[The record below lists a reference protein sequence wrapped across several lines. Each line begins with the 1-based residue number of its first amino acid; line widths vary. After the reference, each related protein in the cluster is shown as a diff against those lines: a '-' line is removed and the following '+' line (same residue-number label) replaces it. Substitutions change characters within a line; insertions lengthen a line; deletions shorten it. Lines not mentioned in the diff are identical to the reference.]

1 LNWPPLSKPAT
12 PEETPGSTLFRQVG
26 ERRSDGFY
34 FRGYQARPPHLGGR
48 YECWASPTAW
58 AQRAERRAAAERR
71 YREKRDLDP
80 KRRATSRAY
89 AATHMVKQRRKD
101 PVGFMLI
108 HARVRAKKR
117 GLDFDLTREDIV
129 IPSHCPVFG
138 FSIGVQKGGSNDN
151 SAELDRIDNTKG
163 YIKGNVVVVS
173 RRANRIKNDAALSEL
188 VSLVEFY
195 RSFSRVG

>member
-34 FRGYQARPPHLGGR
+34 FRGYQARPSHLGGR

-89 AATHMVKQRRKD
+89 AATHMVKHRN
-101 PVGFMLI
+101 P
-108 HARVRAKKR
+108 
-117 GLDFDLTREDIV
+117 
-129 IPSHCPVFG
+129 
-138 FSIGVQKGGSNDN
+138 
-151 SAELDRIDNTKG
+151 
-163 YIKGNVVVVS
+163 
-173 RRANRIKNDAALSEL
+173 AALPR
-188 VSLVEFY
+188 VWFFY
-195 RSFSRVG
+195 RGPKGWVQRQLCRAGPYRQHQGLHQRERRCGQPAGQSYFKMWVEEARFSCRVLQIFFAGRVGVYGGD